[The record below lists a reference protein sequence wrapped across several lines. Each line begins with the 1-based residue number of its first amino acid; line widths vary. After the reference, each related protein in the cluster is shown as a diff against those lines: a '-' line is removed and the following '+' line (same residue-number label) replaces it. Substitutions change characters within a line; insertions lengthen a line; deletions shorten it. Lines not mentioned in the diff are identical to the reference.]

1 LTLVTQFVIVSFVI
15 RSFRSKD
22 TEALFRLEQV
32 RQGAQI
38 ERIALRKLVQLN
50 LAASLSDMRAPPG
63 NRLEALSGDRKGQ
76 WSVQI
81 NDQFR
86 ICLHWG
92 DEGPEGVEI
101 VDYH

>member
-1 LTLVTQFVIVSFVI
+1 MIK
-15 RSFRSKD
+15 SFRSKD
-22 TEALFRLEQV
+22 TEALFRLKHV
-32 RQGAQI
+32 RQWALI
-38 ERIALRKLVQLN
+38 ERAALRKLVQLN

-76 WSVQI
+76 WSIRI

-86 ICLHWG
+86 ICFSWS
-92 DEGPEGVEI
+92 DEGPEDVEI